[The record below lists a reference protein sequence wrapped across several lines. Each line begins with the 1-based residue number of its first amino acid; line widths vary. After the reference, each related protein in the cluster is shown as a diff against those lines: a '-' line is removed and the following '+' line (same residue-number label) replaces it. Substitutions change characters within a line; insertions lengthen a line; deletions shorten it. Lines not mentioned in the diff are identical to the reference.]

1 MVKLIVTEIKF
12 EIIEQIKKLSTNSKN
27 GWSKE
32 LNLVAWNDAAPK
44 YDLRNWSADHKK
56 MGRGITLTKD
66 ELQILLTT
74 ELSSSS

>member
-12 EIIEQIKKLSTNSKN
+12 EIVEQIKKLSTNSKN

-32 LNLVAWNDAAPK
+32 LNLVSWNDAAPK
-44 YDLRNWSADHKK
+44 YDLRNWSPDHKK

>member
-32 LNLVAWNDAAPK
+32 LNLVSWNDAAPK
-44 YDLRNWSADHKK
+44 YDLRNWSPDHKK

-66 ELQILLTT
+66 ELQILLTI

>member
-32 LNLVAWNDAAPK
+32 LNLVSWNDAAPK
-44 YDLRNWSADHKK
+44 YDLRNWSPDHKK

>member
-12 EIIEQIKKLSTNSKN
+12 KIIEQIKKLSTNSKN

-32 LNLVAWNDAAPK
+32 LNLVSWNDAAPK
-44 YDLRNWSADHKK
+44 YDLRNWSPDHKK

>member
-32 LNLVAWNDAAPK
+32 LNLVSWNDAVPK
-44 YDLRNWSADHKK
+44 YDLRNWSPDHKK